1 MASRSLTTRS
11 TDWDVSERNTLVPKK
26 TFFNLPEDKRA
37 LICDVAIDE
46 FAEYPFDQASIN
58 RVVANSGIAKGS
70 FYQYFE
76 DKKDLFLYIMGQ
88 IAEEKIN
95 YISPTLRNPDEHD
108 IFTLIRELFVS
119 GIQFANEHPR
129 YEAIGNKLLTNKDA
143 SIYKELKTEH
153 LPSSYAIHEKI
164 VKKAIESGD
173 VRADINTEMITYVVT
188 SMSMAVVEYSSEFH
202 PQAIYESM
210 IDTVDTFM
218 DILKN
223 GIGDKG

>member
-1 MASRSLTTRS
+1 VTTRS
-11 TDWDVSERNTLVPKK
+11 CDREVSERNTLVPKD
-26 TFFNLPEDKRA
+26 TFLNLPEDKRA

-76 DKKDLFLYIMGQ
+76 DKKDLFLYIIGQ

-108 IFTLIRELFVS
+108 IFTLVRELFVS

-129 YEAIGNKLLTNKDA
+129 YEAIGNKLLANKDA

-153 LPSSYAIHEKI
+153 LPSSYAIFEKI
-164 VKKAIESGD
+164 VNKAIAGGE
-173 VRADINTEMITYVVT
+173 VREDISAEMITYLVT
-188 SMSMAVVEYSSEFH
+188 SMSLLIVEYSSEFH

-210 IDTVDTFM
+210 IDTVNTFM

-223 GIGDKG
+223 GIGAKG